1 MCICVCCAVEEIMTA
16 LEGNIQQM
24 TDQRLAEQREI
35 ELLNDGA
42 WVDHY
47 HTLIINSLDYISTIL
62 SQYSHHCK
70 ALK

>member
-1 MCICVCCAVEEIMTA
+1 VEEIMTA

-42 WVDHY
+42 
-47 HTLIINSLDYISTIL
+47 
-62 SQYSHHCK
+62 
-70 ALK
+70 